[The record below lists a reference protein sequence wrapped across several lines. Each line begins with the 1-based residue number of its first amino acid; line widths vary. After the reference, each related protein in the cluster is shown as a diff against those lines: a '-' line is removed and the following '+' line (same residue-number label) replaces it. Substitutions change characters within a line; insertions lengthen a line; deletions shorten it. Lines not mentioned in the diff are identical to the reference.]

1 MYFYVPQVE
10 FFDIPNGGGG
20 KTLKARMF
28 KPPGLKE
35 EEEGTKY
42 PMVLHV

>member
-1 MYFYVPQVE
+1 MDL
-10 FFDIPNGGGG
+10 FDIPNGAGR
-20 KTLKARMF
+20 TLKARMF

-35 EEEGTKY
+35 EDDTKY

>member
-1 MYFYVPQVE
+1 ME
-10 FFDIPNGGGG
+10 LFDIPNGGSR
-20 KTLKARMF
+20 KLKARMF

-35 EEEGTKY
+35 EDDAKH

>member
-1 MYFYVPQVE
+1 ME
-10 FFDIPNGGGG
+10 FFDIPNGGS

-35 EEEGTKY
+35 EEEEGTKY

>member
-1 MYFYVPQVE
+1 ME
-10 FFDIPNGGGG
+10 FFDIPNGGDRR
-20 KTLKARMF
+20 TLKARMF

-35 EEEGTKY
+35 DEEGGAKY

>member
-1 MYFYVPQVE
+1 ME
-10 FFDIPNGGGG
+10 HFDIPSDGGR
-20 KTLKARMF
+20 TLKARMF

-35 EEEGTKY
+35 EDDTKY